1 MTELERLTEIVRESS
16 RVNRSNGAVR
26 MEVPHNVCEQIVRDT
41 LSAMKDAPDNVIDAM
56 WAEFSRSLLAQRE
69 PSLRDKDAA
78 IPMRAALIAGI
89 DKILGEV
96 K

>member
-26 MEVPHNVCEQIVRDT
+26 MEVPHNVCEQIAGDV
-41 LSAMKDAPDNVIDAM
+41 LIALKDAPDDVIKVMLYGYWRVGEIDEASM
-56 WAEFSRSLLAQRE
+56 
-69 PSLRDKDAA
+69 P
-78 IPMRAALIAGI
+78 ALIFHMRNALASGI
-89 DKILGEV
+89 DKILGEM

>member
-26 MEVPHNVCEQIVRDT
+26 MEVPHNVCEQIASDV
-41 LSAMKDAPDNVIDAM
+41 LIALKDAPDDVIDAICAAY
-56 WAEFSRSLLAQRE
+56 WPVPHGDAPDPDKIRS
-69 PSLRDKDAA
+69 
-78 IPMRAALIAGI
+78 ALIAGI